1 MVVDDFLEKG
11 FPLKTVLKLVGLPR
25 SSYYYAAKD
34 SKQGRKPA
42 KTVLAKDGE
51 YVSFEKV
58 VEDIK
63 TLLAGE
69 FIDYGYYKVYIYL
82 TKTLGYSI
90 GSSRTYKLMKDNH
103 LLKFERDK
111 IRKNNRNWVKDLVPN
126 PLVEFSFLE
135 FDIKYM
141 YVAGKRTNVQ
151 VLTVIDVY
159 SRWVLE
165 HYINWKIGYQDVI
178 DLFKVIIL
186 KYPMAKN
193 FIVRNDNG
201 SQFEASL
208 VQAFLK
214 GQGITQEFTK
224 PATPQQNAHIE
235 SYHSI
240 LESAVCQ
247 RIEFEDLKQT
257 REVMER
263 FKTFYNFERIHG
275 GIGYQSPYKYL
286 LQKGTD
292 MKSAPLM
299 KSA

>member
-1 MVVDDFLEKG
+1 MVVDEFLEKG
-11 FPLKTVLKLVGLPR
+11 YPLKTLLKLVNLPR
-25 SSYYYAAKD
+25 SSYYYVAKET
-34 SKQGRKPA
+34 KQGRKAA
-42 KTVLAKDGE
+42 KLIYTNNGE
-51 YVSFEKV
+51 QICFEKV
-58 VEDIK
+58 IEDIK
-63 TLLAGE
+63 VLLAGE
-69 FIDYGYYKVYIYL
+69 FVDYGYYKVYVHL
-82 TKTLGYSI
+82 KKTLGYQI
-90 GSSRTYKLMKDNH
+90 GSSRTYKLMKDSH
-103 LLKFERDK
+103 LLKFERSK
-111 IRKNNRNWVKDLVPN
+111 IKKNNRNWVKDLVPK

-135 FDIKYM
+135 FDIKYI
-141 YVAGKRTNVQ
+141 YVAGKRTNAQ

-159 SRWVLE
+159 SRWVLG

-201 SQFEASL
+201 SQFEASMVQSFL
-208 VQAFLK
+208 VS
-214 GQGITQEFTK
+214 QGITQEFTK

-240 LESAVCQ
+240 MESAVCQ
-247 RIEFEDLKQT
+247 RIELDDLKHA

-263 FKTFYNFERIHG
+263 FKTFYNFDRIHG

-292 MKSAPLM
+292 MKSAPFV